1 MFKEMSDNQRRVYL
15 DAVQLYE
22 AYFSAFQK
30 SRSYRGWMHWKRA
43 KGRQYL
49 FKTRDRYGYGE
60 SLVPRSAE
68 TEKVLVEFQK
78 VKKEAKNRLASI
90 KNRLKEQSGFGNCN
104 SSYQIYASIQV

>member
-22 AYFSAFQK
+22 AFISAFQK
-30 SRSYRGWMHWKRA
+30 SRSYRGGMHWKKA

-60 SLVPRSAE
+60 SLGPRSAE
-68 TEKVLVEFQK
+68 TEKILAAFAFFLVL
-78 VKKEAKNRLASI
+78 RLFRRVLFNMLCMVNVGLI
-90 KNRLKEQSGFGNCN
+90 GF
-104 SSYQIYASIQV
+104 